1 MVQRKGIRFISDN
14 KVKKVGALKEK
25 NVCKYILNTSHHRER
40 LVKEEEEEEEEE
52 ESVPYSMYDTTKR
65 VKFFKTKTCCYLRSL
80 ATFRANAGSLYPT
93 VLTCRVTVP

>member
-1 MVQRKGIRFISDN
+1 MVQRKGIRFVSDN
-14 KVKKVGALKEK
+14 KVKKVGALKEE
-25 NVCKYILNTSHHRER
+25 NVCIYINTSHHRER
-40 LVKEEEEEEEEE
+40 LVKEEEEE